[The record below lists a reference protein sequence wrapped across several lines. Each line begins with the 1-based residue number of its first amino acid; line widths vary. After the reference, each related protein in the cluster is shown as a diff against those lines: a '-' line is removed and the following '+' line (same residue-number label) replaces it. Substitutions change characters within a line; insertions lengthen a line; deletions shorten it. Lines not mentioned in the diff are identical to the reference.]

1 MMKQNWY
8 FFVLLVLALAT
19 VSCKS
24 HYQVTG
30 TERSRLLIDDR
41 YDAAPDADAMAFL
54 APFKV
59 TVDSIMSPVLGT
71 TARYLE
77 KKRPEGLLSNL
88 LTDVLVWGGNRFNEH
103 PDFAV
108 YNIGGMRAAL
118 PEGTIT
124 YGDVVEVAPFENKIC
139 FMTLTGEKVLE
150 LFGQIAHRM
159 GEGVSHG
166 VELII
171 SRDGRL
177 LSACLNGEEI
187 DPQRSYRVATLDYLA
202 QGNDQMTAFKS
213 GTDVLSPQTEEN
225 NVRYII
231 MDYFREQAAQGKAI
245 DATIEGRIVI
255 K

>member
-8 FFVLLVLALAT
+8 FYALLVLALAT

-41 YDAAPDADAMAFL
+41 YDAAPDAEAVAFL

-59 TVDSIMSPVLGT
+59 TVDSIMSPVVGT

-77 KKRPEGLLSNL
+77 KNRPEGLLSNL
-88 LTDVLVWGGNRFNEH
+88 LTDILVWGGQRFNEH

-139 FMTLTGEKVLE
+139 FMTLTGEKVME

-171 SRDGRL
+171 SRDGKL

-231 MDYFREQAAQGKAI
+231 MDYFRDQMSQGKSV
-245 DATIEGRIVI
+245 DAAIEGRIVI

>member
-1 MMKQNWY
+1 MKQNWY